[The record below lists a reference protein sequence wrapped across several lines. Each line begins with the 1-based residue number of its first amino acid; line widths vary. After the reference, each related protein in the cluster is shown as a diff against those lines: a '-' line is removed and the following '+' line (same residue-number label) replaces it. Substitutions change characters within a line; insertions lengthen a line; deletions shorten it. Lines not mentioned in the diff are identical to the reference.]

1 MYRTRRRG
9 DLPALTQQLVLLGEL
24 KMDMTTIVLIAV
36 LALFL
41 VAYVAK
47 RRARLSKEDVD

>member
-1 MYRTRRRG
+1 
-9 DLPALTQQLVLLGEL
+9 
-24 KMDMTTIVLIAV
+24 MDMTTIVLIAV

>member
-1 MYRTRRRG
+1 
-9 DLPALTQQLVLLGEL
+9 
-24 KMDMTTIVLIAV
+24 MDMTTTVLLAV
-36 LALFL
+36 LALFV